1 MRLFASAILTFTF
14 HQSQALQAP
23 KVSSRSFESF
33 GQKSVTRLGLFFAQD
48 EESQRREIPAQTP
61 AEATSS
67 ALSAPVDLVASD
79 NENFLNMVGTFL
91 VDAFWLHSEHHQL
104 GDVSSI
110 SPQARMNLIV
120 EQCGD
125 LQEKYGETLG
135 KRLFDACAFAA
146 LDQNS
151 KQILGAATLKESML
165 QNGQILEPE
174 KAEILAK
181 NAVASLGPKQRR
193 LYKDASIATIA
204 TELMSPDT
212 KAVCVLAV
220 SHFDRI

>member
-1 MRLFASAILTFTF
+1 MRVFASVLVTFTLQ
-14 HQSQALQAP
+14 QSQALLAP
-23 KVSSRSFESF
+23 KVLANCLRFLGQESP
-33 GQKSVTRLGLFFAQD
+33 TRLDLFFAH
-48 EESQRREIPAQTP
+48 EEERQRRE
-61 AEATSS
+61 TSARTTVEETTS
-67 ALSAPVDLVASD
+67 ALPAPVDLVASD

-91 VDAFWLHSEHHQL
+91 VDAFWLSSEHHQL
-104 GDVSSI
+104 GDVSTI
-110 SPQARMNLIV
+110 SAEARMNLIV

-125 LQEKYGETLG
+125 LQEKYGETMG

-165 QNGQILEPE
+165 QNGRILEPE
-174 KAEILAK
+174 KAEMLAK

-193 LYKDASIATIA
+193 LYKDASISTIA
-204 TELMSPDT
+204 TELMSPST

-220 SHFDRI
+220 S